1 MIKRWSADRRGFA
14 LIAALWLIVAIM
26 AVGLGFGLRARMRHL
41 AAANAIEATRARRVA
56 DAGLAD
62 CHARLVQLLGTG
74 GAPIGRAGLIRDPWA
89 PALAQPIDTVI
100 LASGRAV
107 VSVRDP
113 GARLHLNRA
122 SEEELRRLFVA
133 LRIDA
138 GLADRLAQRI
148 MDWRDPDDLRRPRG
162 AERADYLEAGAPVV
176 PANGPFARLGDL
188 RDVLGMTPEVYDSIR
203 PYLTLEGAGRVNF
216 MTASRPV
223 LLALPG
229 MSEQAAAVVLAR
241 RTTARPIRS
250 VTDLADQLPS
260 GARSLL
266 VDSLPVLEP
275 QVTFETNELVAE
287 SIAGVDGSP
296 VRVSVRGLFERAGNS
311 VLLVQREAE

>member
-1 MIKRWSADRRGFA
+1 VIKRWLADRRGFA
-14 LIAALWLIVAIM
+14 LIAALWLMVAIM
-26 AVGLGFGLRARMRHL
+26 AVGLGFGLRARLHHL
-41 AAANAIEATRARRVA
+41 AAANAVETTRARRVA

-62 CHARLVQLLGTG
+62 CHSRLAQLLD
-74 GAPIGRAGLIRDPWA
+74 APGLEGRSAPVTDPWA
-89 PALAQPIDTVI
+89 PALVQPIDTVA
-100 LASGRAV
+100 LATGRAV
-107 VSVRDP
+107 VSLRDP
-113 GARLHLNRA
+113 DARLHLNRA
-122 SEEELRRLFVA
+122 SEADLRRLFIA

-162 AERADYLEAGAPVV
+162 AERSDYLEAGAPIV
-176 PANGPFARLGDL
+176 PANGPFARLGEL

-203 PYLTLEGAGRVNF
+203 PYLTLDGTGLVNF
-216 MTASRPV
+216 VTATRPV

-229 MSEQAAAVVLAR
+229 MGEQAVAVVVAR

-250 VTDLADQLPS
+250 VNDLADQLPS
-260 GARSLL
+260 GARSAL

-275 QVTFETNELVAE
+275 RVTFETRELLAE
-287 SIAGVDGSP
+287 SIGLTDGSP
-296 VRVSVRGLFERAGNS
+296 VRVVERGLFVRAGTS